1 MKEAASAL
9 FVHHESEPFGAL
21 EKALEGQFVKV
32 CHASNCREAS
42 RLLQD
47 SNPPQLAFTDTT
59 LLDGTW
65 ADVVGL
71 AAKAPVPV
79 NVIVV
84 ARWADM
90 RLYVEVIEHGAF
102 DFLAPPFVPLDLA
115 HMVRCAVENA
125 VGRRHGQGHAA

>member
-47 SNPPQLAFTDTT
+47 SNAPHLVFTDTT
-59 LLDGTW
+59 LPDGTW
-65 ADVVGL
+65 AEVLGL
-71 AAKAPVPV
+71 AASAAAPV
-79 NVIVV
+79 NVIVT
-84 ARWADM
+84 ARLPDL
-90 RLYVEVIEHGAF
+90 RLYVEVIQNGAF
-102 DFLAPPFVPLDLA
+102 DFLAPPFVPSDLA
-115 HMVRCAVENA
+115 HVVRCALEN
-125 VGRRHGQGHAA
+125 VVSRRHGQTHTA

>member
-32 CHASNCREAS
+32 CHASSYREAS

-47 SNPPQLAFTDTT
+47 SNPRQLVFMDTT
-59 LLDGTW
+59 LPDGTW
-65 ADVVGL
+65 ADVAGL
-71 AAKAPVPV
+71 ATKAPVRV
-79 NVIVV
+79 SVIVV
-84 ARWADM
+84 ARWVDM
-90 RLYVEVIEHGAF
+90 RLYVEVIENGAF
-102 DFLAPPFVPLDLA
+102 DFIAPPFVPLDLA
-115 HMVRCAVENA
+115 HVVRCAVENA